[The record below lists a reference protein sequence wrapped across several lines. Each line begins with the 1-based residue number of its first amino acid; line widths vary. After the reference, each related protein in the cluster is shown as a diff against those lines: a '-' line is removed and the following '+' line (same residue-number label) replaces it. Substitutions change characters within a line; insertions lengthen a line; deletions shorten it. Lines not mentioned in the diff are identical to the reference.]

1 MSLELGRVCCLTI
14 NRVFHSRLSSTT
26 RLIIFKSEIRAIT
39 ICIYFTLHSNL
50 FRPCLFDWDKILWS
64 RLYSDF
70 KLNILPIGSS
80 NQITQFNRFNWRYFL
95 LFWVIYFFTVKDFI
109 SLYFIFIIL
118 PLNFVQCLFLYLF
131 LILCVCLIQQ
141 PTYILWLFHA
151 ITCHLYWIHR
161 FLMYCPIWGLW
172 DRLGSQPSAFI
183 CQPYLYGHDSALE
196 KKKKKRN
203 CLHRRIVITWLSV
216 VNCN

>member
-50 FRPCLFDWDKILWS
+50 FRPCLFAWDKILWP
-64 RLYSDF
+64 RLYSEF

-118 PLNFVQCLFLYLF
+118 PLIFVQCLFLYL
-131 LILCVCLIQQ
+131 LISHSL
-141 PTYILWLFHA
+141 
-151 ITCHLYWIHR
+151 
-161 FLMYCPIWGLW
+161 
-172 DRLGSQPSAFI
+172 RLPDSAA
-183 CQPYLYGHDSALE
+183 YLYFMTLPCDHMSSLL
-196 KKKKKRN
+196 N
-203 CLHRRIVITWLSV
+203 T
-216 VNCN
+216 